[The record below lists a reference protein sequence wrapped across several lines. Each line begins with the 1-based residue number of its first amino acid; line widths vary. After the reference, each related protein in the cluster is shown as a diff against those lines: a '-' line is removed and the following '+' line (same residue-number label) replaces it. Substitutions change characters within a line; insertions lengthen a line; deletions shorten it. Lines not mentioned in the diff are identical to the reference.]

1 MFDIKNSPLGV
12 GGICYNITIKINPQ
26 IEQEWITWQKEEHIP
41 DIMSTELFN
50 EYKFFKLLDQ
60 DESEGITYAVQYFSS
75 SIEHYK
81 KYIQQFAP
89 LLRGKALAK
98 WGDRFIAFRTV
109 MEVVN

>member
-1 MFDIKNSPLGV
+1 
-12 GGICYNITIKINPQ
+12 
-26 IEQEWITWQKEEHIP
+26 
-41 DIMSTELFN
+41 MSTELFN

-60 DESEGITYAVQYFSS
+60 DESEGITYVVQYFSS
-75 SIEHYK
+75 SIEQYK

-89 LLRGKALAK
+89 LLREKALAK